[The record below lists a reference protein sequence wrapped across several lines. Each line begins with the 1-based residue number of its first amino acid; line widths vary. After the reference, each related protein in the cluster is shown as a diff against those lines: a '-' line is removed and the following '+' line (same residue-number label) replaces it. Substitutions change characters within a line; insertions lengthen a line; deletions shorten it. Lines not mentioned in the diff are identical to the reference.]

1 MTNSHVI
8 PGVRS
13 GEFQGIP
20 ALIIESAHGR
30 AAISLF
36 GGQVLSY
43 APAGFQDLLWLSPS
57 TTRPPKAMRGGIPI
71 CWPWFARQG
80 VPAESP
86 QHGLV
91 RTVPWKIARSA
102 IHANGDIEIGLVL
115 ADAALHAMR
124 VEQSIRVGC
133 ELTQSL
139 ITTNTTAA
147 AFSLTNAF
155 HTYFHV
161 GDAERIGIAGLAG
174 LTYLDKPANFAKK
187 VQAERFQLQGEC
199 DRIYLDTPGDFSLDD
214 PNLARRIRLR
224 SSGSRSLVVWNPNAE
239 KIKAFT
245 DIPNE
250 GWRDYICL
258 EVANAGT
265 DVITLAPGASHRI
278 EQVISATILA

>member
-1 MTNSHVI
+1 M
-8 PGVRS
+8 
-13 GEFQGIP
+13 
-20 ALIIESAHGR
+20 
-30 AAISLF
+30 AI
-36 GGQVLSY
+36 
-43 APAGFQDLLWLSPS
+43 AIDHA
-57 TTRPPKAMRGGIPI
+57 
-71 CWPWFARQG
+71 
-80 VPAESP
+80 PAESNARR
-86 QHGLV
+86 HTDLLAVV
-91 RTVPWKIARSA
+91 RPARGARRITSTRAGTHRSLEDRARSA
-102 IHANGDIEIGLVL
+102 IHANGDIEFGLVL
-115 ADAALHAMR
+115 ADAALHSMR